1 MPDFDL
7 DDADLGEI
15 LAGIESNPKALAP
28 SPAPLAEAEDDTPP
42 ELPEE
47 APALPTLPPPRQSHS
62 FDDDDDDDE
71 EPLDPEAIMESMG
84 TTVEPQITD
93 IFKAWMHYHEFV
105 VVDSIEQLEG
115 VIAQTFKTG
124 KCSLDLETQGLDNRI
139 YKRDPNNIRGPFEEY
154 WDGPR
159 PDRVLQT
166 VHKIVGYCLSPDG
179 YTGYYVPVR
188 HTAEGAEKN
197 LDLVAVGKLIRKLC
211 LASQPVIKE
220 EGRLV
225 DPLASALIEK
235 SKVKIFFWHAKFDQE
250 FLLPVT
256 GIDFWHPE
264 SFEDAMLVYYCIYTN
279 DKSLGLK
286 DKSHKKLSVHR
297 NGNLVLGHIKKDPK
311 NPQHEIVE
319 ESKTG
324 VPIPYEMID
333 LKALFLHGRPIDF
346 GSLDPHEV
354 RYYAC
359 SDAICTFLHCDHEVI
374 KLAIRDSKFA
384 GIYRIEKQIVQVLRW
399 MERNRIK
406 IDHDYVRQLF
416 TEAREE
422 ADSYRKQI
430 VALAEQQGFKGF
442 DPQSTQQLSE
452 FLFASPNGL
461 NIEPKPEKTKNEL
474 RNQYKTDA
482 DTLEKL
488 VEDHPDIN
496 PILITIVKYRQVEKV
511 IGTYLTGMLNNC
523 DENSELRYQFKQTG
537 APTGRFTAPAGD
549 SAHGYGGIPIHG
561 IPATYD
567 EKKPKVATALRKA
580 FVAREGYTMAKV
592 DFAGE
597 ELRIVTNLSGEPVWI
612 KEFNEGSGDLHT
624 ITAKAFFSDTITK
637 QQRQMGKCVHP
648 DTIVFS
654 GGTPSSLR
662 FIGSFPETPD
672 TFRPWSGTLFDGK
685 GDQPTTHLYN
695 GGEKELFHIVTSGG
709 IITCTGEHRFKTRED
724 DWVRVVDLQEGAL
737 LEECQTPALGE
748 SVYPTLTFSLWN
760 GIPAQ
765 KFTPNHA
772 LAYFAGLFVG
782 GGSSCVA
789 LSHEEPGKL
798 DLYGTDYE
806 EWRERL
812 EKVIL
817 ACGFESSR
825 KDFTSIN
832 FESPVVI
839 RFLTELEVY
848 QKTSKDLRVPSW
860 VMSAG
865 KRAVLHYIRG
875 LFDTDDIV
883 GEDSHNLGW
892 TTKDLI
898 FAGQVSTLLKACGLS
913 FNVELTFNETY
924 QEYYTR
930 LSLTVG
936 SSWAIRDYIRH
947 PGKRGRLREPPQVAR
962 TKDQFQVFKILPA
975 GVGPCLDVTM
985 GTEEHQYQVNGF
997 ISHNSANFSLVY
1009 GGGTMAVMRAT
1020 KCTQQ
1025 EAARRKANFDKAMPV
1040 FNEWV
1045 KKQKAKVKK
1054 DKGVYSAFGR
1064 WMAVPDVDSPDKAVV
1079 AACERYSLNYPI
1091 QACLQSSSQVLTG
1104 NGYFRIGDLIG
1115 QTFKVWTG
1123 TKWATATAKS
1133 MGNHQLAD
1141 ITLSDGTI
1149 VRCDNR
1155 HKQLGV
1161 TSEGYQW
1168 VDFDDLTEG
1177 LRVATSLCYPVEFSP
1192 SALPKMEKR
1201 SQSRKLPK
1209 VQNLIGFWYWMGRY
1223 LGDGSI
1229 DTRGGIRYSFGS
1241 HERAAINECLEFWS
1255 QCGLKPRE
1263 SNATHTPKYKT
1274 STRYTVGVSNVNLIA
1289 WLAQLGFNPATAHT
1303 KRLPPRI
1310 LQETL
1315 EHRKSFIRGVMDSDG
1330 HKPPMVS
1337 AKGNPYNI
1345 HLCQRPLLEDL
1356 KLLLRTL
1363 GVESIIRGPYRSG
1376 SDKNGEDT
1384 TSYRLDLNR
1393 RMFER
1398 NVQGV
1403 QNRGPKFYDMFAPDF
1418 LVQDFLSRGDWK
1430 TSDFRDN
1437 SSYVLYRRLVN
1448 GGKVSVYTLED
1459 LCKQVGVTLSHPIY
1473 GYKSIKSIKILDQV
1487 EETYTLSVEDP
1498 LHRFEAD
1505 GVITKNSGADIMKMS
1520 MVMLYKEFYKKGWL
1534 QGDDPK
1540 ARFMLTVHDEIVF
1553 EIKHEMLMEVMPV
1566 IERLMTEPGRMKKW
1580 KVQLEVEPLID
1591 AHWDPK
1597 YDYHKIM
1604 KGYIPE
1610 SGKKPK
1616 DSDIK
1621 VGDRYYQKPPP
1632 WLEGILVPD
1641 YMRTGVKP
1649 DEPPVVT
1656 LPLLEAPKVDSPKAN
1671 PQPSTTPLVKAEVK
1685 KSVPP
1690 PRASVP
1696 PPPNGKSEEPFKVY
1710 MRSWNLTSRSVREV
1724 AGFCQSCFD
1733 ANGQI
1738 LHLIDSESGETL
1750 ISPDLKVLVNPKLFK
1765 DEMDRYNL
1773 GAA

>member
-7 DDADLGEI
+7 DDADLKEI
-15 LAGIESNPKALAP
+15 LAGIETDLKAP
-28 SPAPLAEAEDDTPP
+28 SSAPLAEAEDDTSP

-47 APALPTLPPPRQSHS
+47 APALPLPLLLCQRHS
-62 FDDDDDDDE
+62 FDDDADDE

-115 VIAQTFKTG
+115 VIVQAFKTG

-179 YTGYYVPVR
+179 HTGYYVPVR

-197 LDLVAVGKLIRKLC
+197 LDIVAVGKLIRKLC

-220 EGRLV
+220 EGSLV

-235 SKVKIFFWHAKFDQE
+235 PKVRLFFWHAKFDQE

-286 DKSHKKLSVHR
+286 DKSHKKLSVYR

-324 VPIPYEMID
+324 VAIPYEMID

-359 SDAICTFLHCDHEVI
+359 SDAICTFLHCDHPTIQSAI
-374 KLAIRDSKFA
+374 KDKKFA

-406 IDHDYVRQLF
+406 IDHEYVRQLF
-416 TEAREE
+416 EEARKE
-422 ADSYRKQI
+422 ADGYRQQI
-430 VALAEQQGFKGF
+430 VALAAQKGFNNF

-461 NIEPKPEKTKNEL
+461 NIEPKPEKTKDEL

-488 VEDHPDIN
+488 VEEHPDIN

-511 IGTYLTGMLNNC
+511 IGTYLTGMLHNC

-537 APTGRFTAPAGD
+537 TPTGRFTAPAGD
-549 SAHGYGGIPIHG
+549 PAHGYGGIPIHG
-561 IPATYD
+561 IPSTYD
-567 EKKPKVATALRKA
+567 ENKPKVATALRKA
-580 FVAREGYTMAKV
+580 FVARTGYTMVKV

-624 ITAKAFFSDTITK
+624 ITAKAFFGDTITK

-654 GGTPSSLR
+654 GGTPSPLR
-662 FIGSFPETPD
+662 FIGNFSEDPDSFI
-672 TFRPWSGTLFDGK
+672 PWSGTLFDSIR
-685 GDQPTTHLYN
+685 DQPITHLYN
-695 GGEKELFHIVTSGG
+695 GGEKELFHVVTSGG
-709 IITCTGEHRFKTRED
+709 VITCTGEHRLKTREG
-724 DWVRVVDLQEGAL
+724 DWVRVADLQEETL
-737 LEECQTPALGE
+737 LEECQVPALEIG
-748 SVYPTLTFSLWN
+748 SYPTLTFSLWD
-760 GIPAQ
+760 GVPAQ
-765 KFTPNHA
+765 QFTPNHA
-772 LAYFAGLFVG
+772 LAYFVG
-782 GGSSCVA
+782 
-789 LSHEEPGKL
+789 
-798 DLYGTDYE
+798 
-806 EWRERL
+806 
-812 EKVIL
+812 
-817 ACGFESSR
+817 
-825 KDFTSIN
+825 
-832 FESPVVI
+832 
-839 RFLTELEVY
+839 
-848 QKTSKDLRVPSW
+848 TSKNLRIPSW
-860 VMSAG
+860 VMGAG
-865 KRAVLHYIRG
+865 REAVLHYLGGI
-875 LFDTDDIV
+875 FDIEDTV
-883 GEDSHNLGW
+883 SEDSHNLDW
-892 TTKDLI
+892 TTKDFI
-898 FAGQVSTLLKACGLS
+898 FAGQVSTLLKACGLF
-913 FNVELTFNETY
+913 FNTELIFNETY
-924 QEYYTR
+924 QRYYAR
-930 LSLTVG
+930 LRLTVE
-936 SSWAIRDYIRH
+936 SSWAIREYIQH
-947 PGKRGRLREPPQVAR
+947 PGKRSRLREPMQVAK
-962 TKDQFQVFKILPA
+962 TKDQFQVIKVLPT
-975 GVGPCLDVTM
+975 GMGLCLDVTM
-985 GTEEHQYQVNGF
+985 GTEQHQYQANGF

-1009 GGGTMAVMRAT
+1009 GGGTMAIMRAT

-1045 KKQKAKVKK
+1045 KGQKAKVKK
-1054 DKGVYSAFGR
+1054 EKGVYSAFGR
-1064 WMAVPDVDSPDKAVV
+1064 WMAIPDIDSPDKAVV

-1091 QACLQSSSQVLTG
+1091 QACLQGSSLVLT
-1104 NGYFRIGDLIG
+1104 NKGYSKIGDLVG
-1115 QTFKVWTG
+1115 QDFEVWTG
-1123 TKWATATAKS
+1123 DKWATASTKS
-1133 MGNHQLAD
+1133 MGRHQLAE
-1141 ITLSDGTI
+1141 ITLSDGTTI
-1149 VRCDNR
+1149 RCDTK
-1155 HKQLGV
+1155 HKQLWV
-1161 TSEGYQW
+1161 TDEGYKW
-1168 VDFDDLTEG
+1168 
-1177 LRVATSLCYPVEFSP
+1177 VEFS
-1192 SALPKMEKR
+1192 ALNPGLQVATALCHPMDFPEVPMPRIGKR
-1201 SQSRKLPK
+1201 SYRSRLNPNPNP
-1209 VQNLIGFWYWMGRY
+1209 NLNTVESLWYWMGRY
-1223 LGDGSI
+1223 LGDGWFDSRDAI
-1229 DTRGGIRYSFGS
+1229 IYTFGWHEYASVQRCKEFWGSFGLS
-1241 HERAAINECLEFWS
+1241 PKIRKHYRKLED
-1255 QCGLKPRE
+1255 GTTAKVV
-1263 SNATHTPKYKT
+1263 
-1274 STRYTVGVSNVNLIA
+1274 YTVEVWSVDLID
-1289 WLAQLGFNPATAHT
+1289 WLSKVGFSKGCIAHT
-1303 KRLPPRI
+1303 KRLPERI

-1315 EHRKSFIRGVMDSDG
+1315 VNRKSFIRGVMDSDG
-1330 HKPPMVS
+1330 HKPPLVS

-1363 GVESIIRGPYRSG
+1363 GVESVIRGPYRSG
-1376 SDKNGEDT
+1376 SDKKGEDT

-1403 QNRGPKFYDMFAPDF
+1403 QNRSPKFHDMFAPDF
-1418 LVQDFLSRGDWK
+1418 LVQDFLSQGKWGQ
-1430 TSDFRDN
+1430 SDFRDN
-1437 SSYVLYRRLVN
+1437 SSYVLYRRLAT
-1448 GGKVSVYTLED
+1448 GGKVSVYTLDD
-1459 LCKQVGVTLSHPIY
+1459 LCKQVGVTLRSPIY
-1473 GYKSIKSIKILDQV
+1473 GFKAIKAIKVLDQV
-1487 EETYTLSVEDP
+1487 EETYTLSVQDP

-1520 MVMLYKEFYKKGWL
+1520 MVMLYKEFYKQGWL

-1553 EIKHEMLMEVMPV
+1553 EVKHEMLMEVMPV

-1621 VGDRYYQKPPP
+1621 FGDRYYQKPPP

-1649 DEPPVVT
+1649 GEPSAPPSVVA
-1656 LPLLEAPKVDSPKAN
+1656 PSSPEAPKIDAPKAST
-1671 PQPSTTPLVKAEVK
+1671 QPSIASSVKAEVK
-1685 KSVPP
+1685 QSVPP

-1696 PPPNGKSEEPFKVY
+1696 PTNGKSGEPFKVY
-1710 MRSWNLTSRSVREV
+1710 MRSFNLTRRSVREV
-1724 AGFCQSCFD
+1724 AGFCQACFD
-1733 ANGQI
+1733 TNGQI
-1738 LHLIDSESGETL
+1738 LHLIDIESGKTL

-1765 DEMDRYNL
+1765 DDMDRYNL
-1773 GAA
+1773 GVS